1 MRKRLYRVLIAFSM
15 TTILFG
21 ISACGNKPSADT
33 FDTETETEESTIE
46 TTENGEETAESSE
59 SEETAPLQTASGHQH
74 NVDVEEKMKETDAE
88 EEVQEEEREEEVQ
101 TESTTA
107 EKEETE
113 VPTTAP
119 EATTAPTAESTTAPT
134 PSTPDMSQLE
144 EWMPPVNMLVVCDAN
159 VVDEN
164 GNVLGPIEKG
174 SDIGVTGQCP
184 GFYQVN
190 YGAKRSF
197 LPKDCLSSR

>member
-1 MRKRLYRVLIAFSM
+1 
-15 TTILFG
+15 
-21 ISACGNKPSADT
+21 
-33 FDTETETEESTIE
+33 
-46 TTENGEETAESSE
+46 
-59 SEETAPLQTASGHQH
+59 
-74 NVDVEEKMKETDAE
+74 
-88 EEVQEEEREEEVQ
+88 
-101 TESTTA
+101 
-107 EKEETE
+107 
-113 VPTTAP
+113 
-119 EATTAPTAESTTAPT
+119 
-134 PSTPDMSQLE
+134 MSQLE

-174 SDIGVTGQCP
+174 SDIGVTGQCS

>member
-1 MRKRLYRVLIAFSM
+1 MRRKWNKGLVTLAMVSM
-15 TTILFG
+15 MLCV
-21 ISACGNKPSADT
+21 SACGNKPSADT

>member
-1 MRKRLYRVLIAFSM
+1 MRRKWNKGLVTLAMVSM
-15 TTILFG
+15 MFCV
-21 ISACGNKPSADT
+21 SACGNKPSAET
-33 FDTETETEESTIE
+33 SAETEST
-46 TTENGEETAESSE
+46 TETAESE
-59 SEETAPLQTASGHQH
+59 EETVEPKETAPLQTASGHQH
-74 NVDVEEKMKETDAE
+74 NVDLEEKMKETDAE

-119 EATTAPTAESTTAPT
+119 EATTAESTTAPT